1 MVPDRKT
8 ALVTGG
14 SRGIGCA
21 VVEELAELGAVLHT
35 CARNEAELNQQLQ
48 EWTAK
53 GLKVTGSVCDLS
65 SRPQREQLIEKASS
79 LFGGKLDILVNNV
92 GTNYPKPTTEYTP
105 EDYSMIMSTNLES
118 SYHMCQLAHPLLK
131 DSGAGSIVFISSV
144 AGLLHV
150 KIGSIYS
157 VTKAAINQLT
167 RNLACE
173 WAADN
178 IRSNSVAPWVIK
190 TSLIEDLKKI
200 IDADQFTRDVIS
212 RTPMKRL
219 GEPNEVS
226 SLVAFLCLPAASYI
240 SGQTI
245 AIDGGFSMDRSDWMY
260 QMPRATDE
268 YLAHV
273 DQFMEAAENNRLK
286 KGESDIWYGIA
297 DKDYDKFEQIF
308 IDSEKPLY
316 VGCSKFTK
324 LSAVL
329 KLFNLIANNGWS
341 DKSFT
346 SLLEILHEMLPED
359 NELPVSLYQAKKLMC
374 PMGLEIER
382 IHACPNDCMLYRNA
396 DVDLRECRICGTS
409 RYKRK
414 NQTEDNSDV
423 KVKDGPPAKMLWYL
437 PVIPRLKRLFANA
450 KDAKLLRWHAENRKK
465 DGKLRHVADSPQ
477 WRNIDNIFEDFGDEI
492 RNIRFGL
499 SSNGINPFGSMSS
512 RHSTWPVLLC
522 IYNLPPWLCMKRKYI
537 MMSLLIQGPKQPGN
551 DIDVYLAP
559 LIEDMKELWSP
570 CIEVYDAYEK
580 ERFQLRAMI
589 FCTIND
595 FPAYGNL
602 SGYST
607 KGEKACPI
615 CEDDTHALRL
625 KNCGKHVYMGHRRS
639 LPKSH
644 PYRKLKSLFNGKTEH
659 RLARQP
665 LNGRTVYSRVKHL
678 DIVFGKGRP
687 APPKNIWKKKSIFW
701 DLPYWEYLS
710 VRHCLDVMHIEKN
723 VCDSLIGLLLNI
735 PGKSKDGVKIRKDMV
750 EMGIRS
756 ELAPVDIGKRTYLPP
771 ACYTLSKVEKTRFC
785 QCLHGI
791 KVPSGYSANIKK
803 LVSMKDLKL
812 LGMKSHD
819 CHVLM
824 THMIPIAIRGI
835 LPDRIRHTITKL
847 CLFFNMIH
855 SKVIDP
861 EVLDSWQKDIIMTLC
876 QLEMY
881 FPPSFFDVME
891 VIDFCTDYLAGVK
904 NIGIPQSRHEGR
916 LGGIGTIG
924 KKFITPRYVE
934 LQSAHFFVLQNL
946 TVVAPFIHEH
956 MTMLHEMN
964 QSKSDKWVLTEHNK
978 TFATWFKERVKQDRG
993 RENVD
998 QVVEHLAYGPVH
1010 VVSTYQAYDINGYT
1024 FYTKKQDDKSTLQN
1038 SGVTLI
1044 ATTTEFSGSNNDA
1057 RSRIAKD
1064 SYYGVIQ
1071 EIWELDYT
1079 LFKVPLFKCK
1089 WVENRRGVKVDN
1101 DGFTIIDLSK
1111 DGYVSEPFI
1120 LAKQASQVF
1129 FVEDPKDSKWHIVL
1143 HGKRHILGVENVMD
1157 EDEYDQFDELPP
1169 FSIGVPSTNVPHDE
1183 TNYLRTDH
1191 AEDFGSMKL
1200 ILHNPR
1206 DI

>member
-1 MVPDRKT
+1 
-8 ALVTGG
+8 
-14 SRGIGCA
+14 
-21 VVEELAELGAVLHT
+21 
-35 CARNEAELNQQLQ
+35 
-48 EWTAK
+48 
-53 GLKVTGSVCDLS
+53 
-65 SRPQREQLIEKASS
+65 
-79 LFGGKLDILVNNV
+79 
-92 GTNYPKPTTEYTP
+92 
-105 EDYSMIMSTNLES
+105 
-118 SYHMCQLAHPLLK
+118 
-131 DSGAGSIVFISSV
+131 
-144 AGLLHV
+144 
-150 KIGSIYS
+150 
-157 VTKAAINQLT
+157 
-167 RNLACE
+167 
-173 WAADN
+173 
-178 IRSNSVAPWVIK
+178 
-190 TSLIEDLKKI
+190 
-200 IDADQFTRDVIS
+200 
-212 RTPMKRL
+212 
-219 GEPNEVS
+219 
-226 SLVAFLCLPAASYI
+226 
-240 SGQTI
+240 
-245 AIDGGFSMDRSDWMY
+245 MDRNDWMY
-260 QMPRATDE
+260 QMPRASPE

-273 DQFMEAAENNRLK
+273 DQFMEVAENNRLK
-286 KGESDIWYGIA
+286 NGESDIWCPCRDCRNFCKYSDHIIIKEHLIVRGFMKRYTCWIRHGEDFDNCNYTFDQDLNEKNDNFEPDNDSRDNLDGMLHDVEDDIA
-297 DKDYDKFEQIF
+297 DKDYDKFEQLF

-316 VGCSKFTK
+316 DGCSKFTK

-329 KLFNLIANNGWS
+329 KLFNLKANNGWS

-346 SLLEILHEMLPED
+346 NLLEILHEMLPED

-382 IHACPNDCMLYRNA
+382 IHACPNDCMLYRNE

-414 NQTEDNSDV
+414 DQTKDNSDL

-437 PVIPRLKRLFANA
+437 PIIPRLKRFFANA
-450 KDAKLLRWHAENRKK
+450 KEAKLLRWHAEDRKR

-477 WRNIDNIFEDFGDEI
+477 WRNIDNIFEDFGNEI

-499 SSNGINPFGSMSS
+499 SSDGINPFGSISS

-537 MMSLLIQGPKQPGN
+537 LMSLLIQGPKQPGN

-559 LIEDMKELWSP
+559 LIEDLKKLWSP
-570 CIEVYDAYEK
+570 GIEVYDAYGK

-615 CEDDTHALRL
+615 CEDDTHSLRL
-625 KNCGKHVYMGHRRS
+625 RNCGKHVYMGHRRS
-639 LPKSH
+639 LPKNH
-644 PYRKLKSLFNGKTEH
+644 PYRKLKSLFDGTIEH
-659 RLARQP
+659 RVARQP

-687 APPKNIWKKKSIFW
+687 TPPKNIWKKKSIFW

-735 PGKSKDGVKIRKDMV
+735 PGKSKDGVKVRKDMV
-750 EMGIRS
+750 EMGIRA
-756 ELAPVDIGKRTYLPP
+756 ELAPVDNGKRTYLPP

-835 LPDRIRHTITKL
+835 LPDHIRHTITKL

-861 EVLDSWQKDIIMTLC
+861 EVLDLWQKEIIMTLC

-881 FPPSFFDVME
+881 FPPSFFDVMVHLVSHIVEEIKFCGPVFLRYMYPFERYMGVLKGYVRNRSRPEGSIVEGYASEE
-891 VIDFCTDYLAGVK
+891 VIDFCTDYLAGVT

-924 KKFITPRYVE
+924 KKFITPRYDE
-934 LQSAHFFVLQNL
+934 LQNAHFFVLQNL
-946 TVVAPFIHEH
+946 TDVAPFVHEH
-956 MTMLHEMN
+956 MRYLHEMN
-964 QSKSDKWVLTEHNK
+964 KSKSDKWVVTEHNK
-978 TFATWFKERVKQDRG
+978 TFAAWFKERVKQDRRG
-993 RENVD
+993 ENVN
-998 QVVEHLAYGPVH
+998 QVVEHLAYGPIH
-1010 VVSTYQAYDINGYT
+1010 VVSTYQGYDINGYT

-1044 ATTTEFSGSNNDA
+1044 ATTTEFSGSNNEA
-1057 RSRIAKD
+1057 RSKIAKD

-1079 LFKVPLFKCK
+1079 LFTVPLFKCK

-1101 DGFTIIDLSK
+1101 DGFTIVDLSR

-1143 HGKRHILGVENVMD
+1143 HGKRHILGVENVTD

-1169 FSIGVPSTNVPHDE
+1169 FSVGVPPTNMPIDE
-1183 TNYLRTDH
+1183 TTYLRTDH
-1191 AEDFGSMKL
+1191 AEGL
-1200 ILHNPR
+1200 WVN
-1206 DI
+1206 